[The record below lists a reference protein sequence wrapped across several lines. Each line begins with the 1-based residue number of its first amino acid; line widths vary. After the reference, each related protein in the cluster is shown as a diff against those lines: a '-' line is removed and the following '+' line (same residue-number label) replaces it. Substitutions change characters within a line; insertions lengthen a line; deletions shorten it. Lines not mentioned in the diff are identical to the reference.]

1 MYYSG
6 ALDRHAEESADVQAS
21 RPERSAL
28 SDGIDNRLARDVA
41 LRADRSDESV
51 DMDSRRSATM
61 SISLVERGSP

>member
-6 ALDRHAEESADVQAS
+6 ALDRHAEESAGVQAS